1 MTPANWMVESSGIPF
16 GLTGDMLYRGG
27 NRWLGMQYGMTVR
40 YPWFTEGVNCDPRPV
55 WKIWDEFGI
64 EDSKMLGFWENNP
77 AVISSDPNIK
87 VTAYK
92 KEGKIL
98 LSIGNYNDEV
108 KDVTLNFDWEQ
119 LGITPENKTLV
130 APEVKDM
137 QPASKWKID
146 ESIRVQPRKGWLIYI
161 K

>member
-1 MTPANWMVESSGIPF
+1 
-16 GLTGDMLYRGG
+16 
-27 NRWLGMQYGMTVR
+27 
-40 YPWFTEGVNCDPRPV
+40 
-55 WKIWDEFGI
+55 
-64 EDSKMLGFWENNP
+64 
-77 AVISSDPNIK
+77 

-98 LSIGNYNDEV
+98 LSIGNYSDEV

-137 QPASKWKID
+137 QPASQWNLD
-146 ESIRVQPRKGWLIYI
+146 GSIRVQPRKGWLIYI

>member
-1 MTPANWMVESSGIPF
+1 
-16 GLTGDMLYRGG
+16 
-27 NRWLGMQYGMTVR
+27 MTVR